1 MMPQN
6 FGTKD
11 RPIVDPGLAVRAIET
26 LGIGLLHR
34 RTSVDVNTESLA
46 ESRPAES
53 IVAIDP
59 YGVATAR
66 HRNFVAIDLD
76 IFVLHAYVL
85 PD

>member
-6 FGTKD
+6 FGAKD
-11 RPIVDPGLAVRAIET
+11 RPIVDVGLAVRAIET
-26 LGIGLLHR
+26 FGIGLRHR

-59 YGVATAR
+59 YGIATAR
-66 HRNFVAIDLD
+66 RHDLVKIDLD
-76 IFVLHAYVL
+76 IFVFHAYAL
-85 PD
+85 PA